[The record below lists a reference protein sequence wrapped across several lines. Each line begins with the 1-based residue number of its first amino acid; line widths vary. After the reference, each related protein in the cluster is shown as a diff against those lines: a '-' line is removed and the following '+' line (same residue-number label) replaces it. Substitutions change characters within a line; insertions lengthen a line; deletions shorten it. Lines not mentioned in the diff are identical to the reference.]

1 MSYAVPVP
9 AAGPSAQPL
18 ANPVTVVSPQF
29 LAAYPVDLVITEK
42 MMTIKEGAFT
52 VSDVN
57 GNLMFNIKG
66 SLFSL
71 HDRRVLVDNAGN
83 PIVSFRQKIMTA
95 HRRWQVYRGESSD
108 SKDLLFSAKKASL
121 LQFKTELDVF
131 LAGNTKEDNY
141 DFKVKGSWGERSCTI
156 YTGDNTII
164 AQMHK
169 KHDIKSLFFGRDAF
183 GVTVYPNVDYAF
195 IVAVV
200 VILHEINMDRSGLD

>member
-1 MSYAVPVP
+1 MSYTVPVP

-29 LAAYPVDLVITEK
+29 HATYPVDLVITEK
-42 MMTIKEGAFT
+42 MMSLKEGTFT

-57 GNLMFNIKG
+57 GNLMFKIKG

-71 HDRRVLVDNAGN
+71 HDRRVLVDGADT
-83 PIVSFRQKIMTA
+83 PILSFRQKILTA
-95 HRRWQVYRGESSD
+95 HRRWHVYRGESSD
-108 SKDLLFSAKKASL
+108 AKDLLFTAKKSSFFQL
-121 LQFKTELDVF
+121 KTELDVF
-131 LAGNTKEDNY
+131 LAANTKEEQY

-169 KHDIKSLFFGRDAF
+169 KHDVKSALFGRDAF
-183 GVTVYPNVDYAF
+183 GVTVYPHVDYAF

-200 VILHEINMDRSGLD
+200 VILHEINMDRSGED

>member
-83 PIVSFRQKIMTA
+83 PIVSFRQKVPYQLY
-95 HRRWQVYRGESSD
+95 H
-108 SKDLLFSAKKASL
+108 ASFYNFL
-121 LQFKTELDVF
+121 PFLQKNLKFNIF
-131 LAGNTKEDNY
+131 
-141 DFKVKGSWGERSCTI
+141 FPKVDGKNQLS
-156 YTGDNTII
+156 
-164 AQMHK
+164 
-169 KHDIKSLFFGRDAF
+169 
-183 GVTVYPNVDYAF
+183 
-195 IVAVV
+195 
-200 VILHEINMDRSGLD
+200 